1 MGITM
6 YILGLASEMPEL
18 DTQISTSL
26 VQSGELFL
34 QGIRSLSISPGR
46 VRLAPVKL
54 PVTLPL
60 T

>member
-1 MGITM
+1 MGIGM

-26 VQSGELFL
+26 VQRGEFFL
-34 QGIRSLSISPGR
+34 QGIGSLLISPGR
-46 VRLAPVKL
+46 VRLALVKL
-54 PVTLPL
+54 PLTLPL

>member
-1 MGITM
+1 MGIGM

-26 VQSGELFL
+26 VQRGELFL
-34 QGIRSLSISPGR
+34 QGIGSLSISPGG

-54 PVTLPL
+54 PLILPL